1 MLSIAQLA
9 PSLLL
14 PYWIFHYI
22 WYKRGPKREVLFT
35 LPRCKASEPCS
46 WQVLPTERAGYFPP
60 EQRFPLE
67 QPGRWGKD
75 RTVLASGTLSSQ
87 CPHYPYINPCQAGA
101 THTMPSRWPLSHSP
115 LVRNPMKPWIKW
127 DCIHTCTDPF
137 TCPEVKR
144 SWVCW
149 AEQQNPS
156 QATSGCSETPELI
169 WHQYNP
175 PQRAKAANALVLFS
189 VS

>member
-75 RTVLASGTLSSQ
+75 RDCAGIRHAQLSMPPLSIHKSLSSWSHTHHAKQ
-87 CPHYPYINPCQAGA
+87 VATLPFPPCKKPHEALNKMRLHSHLHRPL
-101 THTMPSRWPLSHSP
+101 HLSR
-115 LVRNPMKPWIKW
+115 
-127 DCIHTCTDPF
+127 
-137 TCPEVKR
+137 
-144 SWVCW
+144 
-149 AEQQNPS
+149 
-156 QATSGCSETPELI
+156 SETELSLLSWTAKPIPSHI
-169 WHQYNP
+169 WLQWNTWVDLTP
-175 PQRAKAANALVLFS
+175 V
-189 VS
+189 

>member
-22 WYKRGPKREVLFT
+22 WYKRGPKREFLFT

-137 TCPEVKR
+137 HLSR
-144 SWVCW
+144 
-149 AEQQNPS
+149 
-156 QATSGCSETPELI
+156 SETELSLLSWTAKPIPSHI
-169 WHQYNP
+169 WLQWNTWVDLTP
-175 PQRAKAANALVLFS
+175 V
-189 VS
+189 